1 MNNMLTFFQDLAAQ
15 WHGPGWG
22 MGHGMMGWGWGMS
35 WFGQIIM
42 AAFWVAV
49 IVGIVF
55 LIRWVILSSR
65 SGGSRE
71 GAADS
76 AIEILKQR
84 YARGEIDRE
93 EFEQKKKDLAAG

>member
-1 MNNMLTFFQDLAAQ
+1 MSNIFPFFQDVAAQ

-22 MGHGMMGWGWGMS
+22 MGHNMMGWGGGMS
-35 WFGQIIM
+35 WFGQILM

-65 SGGSRE
+65 AGGSQ
-71 GAADS
+71 GGTADS

-84 YARGEIDRE
+84 YARGEIDKQ